1 MNDIFKRIEE
11 LGIVPVVKINKPQDA
26 VPLGK
31 ALLLGDLPVAEITFR
46 TSAAEYAI
54 KALTEE
60 LPELLVGAGTVLTI
74 EQVQKAISAGA
85 QFIVAPG
92 FNTKV
97 VDYCLENNIPI
108 TPGNE

>member
-1 MNDIFKRIEE
+1 MSDIFKRIEE
-11 LGIVPVVKINKPQDA
+11 LGIVPVVKIDKPQDA

-46 TSAAEYAI
+46 TSAAEDAI

-74 EQVQKAISAGA
+74 EQVQKG
-85 QFIVAPG
+85 QYLPVPPIVAQ
-92 FNTKV
+92 V
-97 VDYCLENNIPI
+97 
-108 TPGNE
+108 